1 MQKLRN
7 RASAIDRR
15 LITILLIVFVQMAG
29 AAMILPIL
37 PLYARR
43 EFALSPAAITPLV
56 SSFFLA
62 QFLAGPYLGKLS
74 DRHGRVPVLVLSQL
88 GTAVSFVMLALAPT
102 WHVLFAARILDG
114 ITGGNIIVAQAYI
127 TDVTPR
133 EKRTESLGYIFG
145 IFGLGF
151 VIGPALGG
159 ILAAALGARPPYL
172 IAGAVAGLTAL
183 ASWLVLDETV
193 TPERR
198 EALERQEQVSLTPLT
213 ILQNYPLVLILGV
226 GFIGQFALGMLQAT
240 FALYGEAVL
249 FEGYSTD
256 ATNLGVG
263 LLLASVGLGQFFT
276 QIFLM
281 RRMLARFGDAWLVIV
296 GSLIR
301 TVGLVIFAALAVPL
315 WGAVASVLFAVGM
328 GLLMPPLQS
337 LATRTVADEQRGAVL
352 GFYQSVVSLATII
365 STAVAGIIFNVNPT
379 TPFWIGAVL
388 SLAAV
393 LPAVVLIRLFPRKR
407 ERTQAVPERPG
418 MA

>member
-1 MQKLRN
+1 MQKLRD
-7 RASAIDRR
+7 RTAAIDPR
-15 LITILLIVFVQMAG
+15 LITILVIVFVQMAG

-37 PLYARR
+37 PLYAQR
-43 EFALSPAAITPLV
+43 EFGLSPTAITPLV

-62 QFLAGPYLGKLS
+62 QFLAGPYLGQLS
-74 DRHGRVPVLVLSQL
+74 DRHGRVPILVLSQL

-102 WHVLFAARILDG
+102 WEILFAARILDG

-159 ILAAALGARPPYL
+159 ILAAALGPRAPYL
-172 IAGAVAGLTAL
+172 VAGAVAGITAL

-193 TPERR
+193 TRERR
-198 EALERQEQVSLTPLT
+198 EALQRQEQASLTPLT
-213 ILQNYPLVLILGV
+213 ILQNHPLVLILGV
-226 GFIGQFALGMLQAT
+226 GFVGQFALGLLQGT

-249 FEGYSTD
+249 FEGYSAD

-263 LLLASVGLGQFFT
+263 LLLAAVGLGQFLT
-276 QIFLM
+276 QIFLL
-281 RRMLARFGDAWLVIV
+281 RRLLERLGDSRLVIV

-301 TVGLVIFAALAVPL
+301 TVSLVIFAALTVPL
-315 WGAVASVLFAVGM
+315 WGAVGSLLFAVGM
-328 GLLMPPLQS
+328 GLMMPPLQS
-337 LATRTVADEQRGAVL
+337 LATRTVDDEQRGAVL

-365 STAVAGIIFNVNPT
+365 STAVAGVIFNVNPT
-379 TPFWIGAVL
+379 TPFWIGAGM
-388 SLAAV
+388 SLIAV
-393 LPAVVLIRLFPRKR
+393 LPALILVRLFPHTRKR
-407 ERTQAVPERPG
+407 GHPIPERSG
-418 MA
+418 MV